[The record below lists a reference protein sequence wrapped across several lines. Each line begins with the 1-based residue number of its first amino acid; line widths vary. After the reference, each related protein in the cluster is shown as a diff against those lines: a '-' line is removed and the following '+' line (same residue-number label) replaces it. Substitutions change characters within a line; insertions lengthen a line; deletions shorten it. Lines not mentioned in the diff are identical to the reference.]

1 MEGFDELISKI
12 PMDKAAEDYNKSLA
26 DVKNEFCIR
35 LKMDFWEFYEG
46 KKKNPTNPWDS
57 PAIKGIEGVRTTIEY
72 CLSEIYAKAPNA
84 EIKDWLFSLY
94 HSMTPIR
101 DIAVR
106 GYYLKDVLGKKAS
119 SHASDLARGI
129 WEETTACVMDLF
141 GDYKDMTMHSIAT
154 ANT

>member
-1 MEGFDELISKI
+1 MEGFDKLISKI

-46 KKKNPTNPWDS
+46 KKKNPTNPWDP

-72 CLSEIYAKAPNA
+72 CLSEIYSKAPNG

-141 GDYKDMTMHSIAT
+141 DDYKDMTMHGIAT

>member
-12 PMDKAAEDYNKSLA
+12 PMNTEAEDYNKSLA

-35 LKMDFWEFYEG
+35 LKMDYWEFYEG
-46 KKKNPTNPWDS
+46 KKKNPTVPWD
-57 PAIKGIEGVRTTIEY
+57 PMAIKGIEGVRGTIEY
-72 CLSEIYAKAPNA
+72 CLSEIYAKAPNQ

-106 GYYLKDVLGKKAS
+106 AYYLKEVLGKKAS
-119 SHASDLARGI
+119 MHAGELATGI
-129 WEETTACVMDLF
+129 WEETTACVTDLLD
-141 GDYKDMTMHSIAT
+141 DYKDMVMNGIITKET
-154 ANT
+154 